1 MDNTANT
8 RLFNDLVNKQLQN
21 IPPSKK
27 LQYNDIKRLCGYING
42 NIFDESK
49 CTLWSGYVTNYKNP
63 QRGVYINFYFRKKK
77 VALHRLLYIN
87 YVGELDDD
95 EYIKYVCMN
104 KGRCCNIHHIKK
116 FKYDKSVTHKK
127 AAEKKDKNKK
137 KNKKKRDK
145 IYQVEQ
151 ESRPEDF
158 ILVFD

>member
-1 MDNTANT
+1 
-8 RLFNDLVNKQLQN
+8 
-21 IPPSKK
+21 
-27 LQYNDIKRLCGYING
+27 
-42 NIFDESK
+42 
-49 CTLWSGYVTNYKNP
+49 
-63 QRGVYINFYFRKKK
+63 